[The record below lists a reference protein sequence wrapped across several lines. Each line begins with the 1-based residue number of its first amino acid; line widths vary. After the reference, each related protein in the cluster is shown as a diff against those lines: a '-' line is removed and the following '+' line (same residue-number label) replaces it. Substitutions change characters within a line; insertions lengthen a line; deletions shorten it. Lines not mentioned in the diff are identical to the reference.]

1 MPNKY
6 VGKWRI
12 AAMEQWDKE
21 FIDLVVPGHIT
32 LKKDGF
38 GNFQFGAVE
47 GTIDYQI
54 EKIGELERLEF
65 TWEGHDEF
73 DPACGRGWAVI
84 EGNELHGRLYFHL
97 GDDSWFKATKTK

>member
-1 MPNKY
+1 
-6 VGKWRI
+6 
-12 AAMEQWDKE
+12 
-21 FIDLVVPGHIT
+21 
-32 LKKDGF
+32 LKKDGL

-47 GTIDYQI
+47 GNIDYQI

-97 GDDSWFKATKTK
+97 GDDSWFKATKMK